1 MNFLNLLLYIVT
13 AISVFMN
20 DILPLAFIDDR
31 APEWY
36 YRLQWYKFGSLFVI
50 GVMLYKWTHNMTTLL
65 MLSYIALTLITI
77 AIYYKYFDK
86 EAKKRSEKRRRAY
99 LEQPWEIRS
108 TRPELK
114 NY

>member
-20 DILPLAFIDDR
+20 DILPIAFIDDR

-50 GVMLYKWTHNMTTLL
+50 GVMLSKWTHNMTTLL
-65 MLSYIALTLITI
+65 MLSYIALTLITV
-77 AIYYKYFDK
+77 AIYYKYLDK
-86 EAKKRSEKRRRAY
+86 EAEKRSEKQMRTY

>member
-1 MNFLNLLLYIVT
+1 
-13 AISVFMN
+13 
-20 DILPLAFIDDR
+20 
-31 APEWY
+31 
-36 YRLQWYKFGSLFVI
+36 
-50 GVMLYKWTHNMTTLL
+50 MTTLL

-86 EAKKRSEKRRRAY
+86 EAKKRREKQRRAY